1 MRVAL
6 IQLGGAAS
14 AAVLVLLMS
23 APVEAAEAAPGMTAV
38 ATEELDRR
46 SKPPQPQGG
55 GLSESSVRVMM
66 TYAFSLIPAEVPG
79 PDGKP
84 VKVDKTNPNTFF
96 LPSDDARQ
104 VIRAA
109 TRSAYADVCGL
120 PDLAQ
125 ANYQAL
131 IASEEAKK
139 SWSSEQIL
147 MIEALHLFAVS
158 YFTGNAKITEEAASP
173 EDAASS
179 EETAS
184 SEEADT
190 TTISKGEVSGEAD
203 SGETREVQAP
213 PPPNCPPEQKQ
224 KVTNAINAYVKAA
237 RAAPAQ

>member
-14 AAVLVLLMS
+14 AVVLVLLLMT
-23 APVEAAEAAPGMTAV
+23 APVKAEDAVPGMTAV

-46 SKPPQPQGG
+46 SKPPEPQGG

-84 VKVDKTNPNTFF
+84 VKVDKTNPNEFF
-96 LPSDDARQ
+96 LPSGDARG

-109 TRSAYADVCGL
+109 TRSAYADACSL

-125 ANYQAL
+125 ANYKAL
-131 IASEEAKK
+131 IASEEARKV
-139 SWSSEQIL
+139 WSAEQLL

-158 YFTGNAKITEEAASP
+158 YFTGNAKITEAAASP
-173 EDAASS
+173 EDGASS
-179 EETAS
+179 EGDDAGAAAS
-184 SEEADT
+184 QPD
-190 TTISKGEVSGEAD
+190 SGEA
-203 SGETREVQAP
+203 REVEAP
-213 PPPNCPPEQKQ
+213 PPPECPPEQKQ

-237 RAAPAQ
+237 RATPGQ

>member
-6 IQLGGAAS
+6 IQLSGAAS

-23 APVEAAEAAPGMTAV
+23 APVKAAEAAPGMTAV

-79 PDGKP
+79 PDGEP
-84 VKVDKTNPNTFF
+84 VKVDKSNPNAFI
-96 LPSDDARQ
+96 LPPDDARQ

-125 ANYQAL
+125 ANYKAL

-139 SWSSEQIL
+139 LWSSEQLL

-158 YFTGNAKITEEAASP
+158 YFTGNAKF
-173 EDAASS
+173 
-179 EETAS
+179 
-184 SEEADT
+184 
-190 TTISKGEVSGEAD
+190 
-203 SGETREVQAP
+203 TREAESDKSEGAEGASEGAGGEEVVEEAP
-213 PPPNCPPEQKQ
+213 PPPKCPPEQKQ

-237 RAAPAQ
+237 QAAPAQ